1 MHRSLSMVML
11 LTYNFH
17 FSTFHC
23 AKTWKKDQLS
33 WFIHF
38 HFQDEAVH
46 FYGKSLQSCQ
56 PEHADYQ
63 CAYNLWTIS
72 EQHHLSM
79 TVILRPAGSHMS
91 LIFHMLLV
99 QGTIDPHHSRFSCR
113 FLLVLHLQNVSSAQ
127 LERYFA
133 QKESDSRLRN
143 LNSLFSSSVTN
154 TYIDNRAWTLNSDN
168 DR

>member
-1 MHRSLSMVML
+1 MHLTITIFFGGSLSMGYV
-11 LTYNFH
+11 TYLQFP

-23 AKTWKKDQLS
+23 VAPKKMKLFSLWKALPKVPSQSMLILLRLCAK
-33 WFIHF
+33 
-38 HFQDEAVH
+38 
-46 FYGKSLQSCQ
+46 
-56 PEHADYQ
+56 
-63 CAYNLWTIS
+63 NLWTTS

-143 LNSLFSSSVTN
+143 LNSLFLSSVTN
-154 TYIDNRAWTLNSDN
+154 TYVDNRAWTLNSDN